1 MDLRVS
7 VQLICSVMT
16 FLGTRQQWGK
26 GWEKVMAWLLIPVVS
41 LTIGMMLKDVIVSA
55 DKLSKYSFRE

>member
-1 MDLRVS
+1 MKLLDAR
-7 VQLICSVMT
+7 
-16 FLGTRQQWGK
+16 
-26 GWEKVMAWLLIPVVS
+26 EKVMAWLLIPVVS